1 MCLSK
6 SSCSASSDA
15 SMPAMSAMTPPRRA
29 ARPAPL
35 LALALMLGTAVQ
47 AQPAGT
53 PRQIIDALGLEQ
65 RQLLHKPDPKR
76 SPEDAE
82 RDAAAQIKA
91 LIGTSPGHLSLTEA
105 DSRGRT
111 PLMLAAGQSYALIV
125 EALLSDPG
133 VRLSMDVADADGETA
148 WMLASFAL
156 PMTLPACQPGS
167 LTVERQLQML
177 PYLRRLAHLAKTKA
191 ASVTA
196 TIDALEAAGVQPR
209 PDDAKRAWLA
219 RCPNAAPDLRRAL
232 AEGELMPTLVNTAT
246 TRLAEYVRATRDAPR
261 KVPLRPPAGMRFVP
275 DEQRRTAVRLVPQ
288 FAAEV
293 PGCPRVVRP
302 RLDNPLAWKGMLR
315 LKAVVWTRGGVV
327 EAVDVDQV
335 AINGRQD
342 DDITNFFRDVTLRA
356 LAGYECEG
364 DFVFEQEF
372 QFEIR

>member
-1 MCLSK
+1 MPQTPP
-6 SSCSASSDA
+6 
-15 SMPAMSAMTPPRRA
+15 MPAPTPRR
-29 ARPAPL
+29 RPVRCTL
-35 LALALMLGTAVQ
+35 LLSLALMLGTATQ

-53 PRQIIDALGLEQ
+53 PRQIIEALGPQQ
-65 RQLLHKPDPKR
+65 RQLLQKPDPKR

-91 LIGTSPGHLSLTEA
+91 LIDASPGHLSLTAA
-105 DSRGRT
+105 DPRGHT

-125 EALLSDPG
+125 EALLADPS
-133 VRLSMDVADADGETA
+133 VRLTMDVANADGETA

-177 PYLRRLAHLAKTKA
+177 PYLRRLAHLAKAKA
-191 ASVTA
+191 ASVAA
-196 TIDALEAAGVQPR
+196 TIDALEAAGIQPR

-219 RCPNAAPDLRRAL
+219 RCPNAEPDLRRAL

-246 TRLAEYVRATRDAPR
+246 TRLSEYVRATRDSPR

-275 DEQRRTAVRLVPQ
+275 EQQRRDAVRLVPQ

-302 RLDNPLAWKGMLR
+302 RLDDPLPWKGMMR

-372 QFEIR
+372 QFDIR